1 MQPVILHPCSTK
13 ISGSVNFNGDSY
25 CATCNKKIYNFS
37 QLNTEQLLQV
47 ISNSSSIVCGKVDA
61 SQVMISDGVD
71 VSNFKRHITWKSIVA
86 TLAAA
91 IISTTTFAQK
101 GKILT
106 NENPNYKITTTTT
119 SEKDSFIT
127 ISGIVLDSSTNKPLD
142 YVAVILKNK
151 NEAIINS
158 VYTFE
163 DGSFNFKIPKKSVST
178 ASLLEIKNFPY
189 KTITIDLSKNGNANL
204 FLEIKLPKK
213 FLSGVTKIHIM
224 SGVIAQPPIIETS
237 KPSTSHKLHSSEIQ
251 NMPR

>member
-163 DGSFNFKIPKKSVST
+163 DGSFNFKIPKISVGEISF
-178 ASLLEIKNFPY
+178 LEIKNVCRISVMIP
-189 KTITIDLSKNGNANL
+189 DLFKNRIAKL
-204 FLEIKLPKK
+204 ALKIKLPKRYK
-213 FLSGVTKIHIM
+213 GMLTVGALIRPPMIDVTN
-224 SGVIAQPPIIETS
+224 
-237 KPSTSHKLHSSEIQ
+237 PSTSHKLSSSEIIS
-251 NMPR
+251 MPH